1 MSYGFPTDD
10 APVADTAPATAGIKL
25 PPVRKTAAVPV
36 PQAADIARAVQAGQD
51 MGFVSRDT
59 VARRKPGPKR
69 KEAQDRLTVTG
80 PKRVIDRLKAYSD
93 GAGLSYCEAIEAL
106 LDGADRR

>member
-10 APVADTAPATAGIKL
+10 APDATATPAAVGIKL
-25 PPVRKTAAVPV
+25 PPVRKAAAVP
-36 PQAADIARAVQAGQD
+36 AAPAGDIARAVQAGQEL
-51 MGFVSRDT
+51 GFVSRDT

-106 LDGADRR
+106 LDAADR

>member
-10 APVADTAPATAGIKL
+10 APVAATPSATAGITL
-25 PPVRKTAAVPV
+25 PPARRKPVEAAVAV
-36 PQAADIARAVQAGQD
+36 PDLARVKQAGQEL
-51 MGFVSRDT
+51 GFVSRDT
-59 VARRKPGPKR
+59 TARRKPGPKR

-106 LDGADRR
+106 LDAADR

>member
-10 APVADTAPATAGIKL
+10 SPVAATTGITL
-25 PPVRKTAAVPV
+25 PPARKKPV
-36 PQAADIARAVQAGQD
+36 EAAADLARVKQAGQEL
-51 MGFVSRDT
+51 GFVSRDT
-59 VARRKPGPKR
+59 TARRKPGPKR

-93 GAGLSYCEAIEAL
+93 GTGLSYCEAIEAL
-106 LDGADRR
+106 LDAAER